1 MKIVNVN
8 VHKHNMQ
15 LKAPWAI
22 AGRVTES
29 VQNIFVEIQTS
40 KDIKGIGSGA
50 PSPDVTGEDFQLHT
64 TNYSQW
70 QKK

>member
-8 VHKHNMQ
+8 VHQHDMQ

-29 VQNIFVEIQTS
+29 VQSIFVEYKQT
-40 KDIKGIGSGA
+40 
-50 PSPDVTGEDFQLHT
+50 
-64 TNYSQW
+64 
-70 QKK
+70 KK